1 MLTRNLRR
9 REHGVFRSGFSSAH
23 QVTPEFV
30 SRLDLE
36 RTLKGHEG
44 CVNCIEWNQAG
55 SLLASGSDDFK
66 LIIWRP
72 FSRDDELVQKTVT
85 TGHQGNIFGL
95 KFMPH
100 TNDSI
105 LASGAGDCQVRVHDA
120 DKGETLHVFTPH
132 CSRVK
137 RLEVAHSEP
146 HLLWSAG
153 EDGLVMQFDLRCS
166 SDHASVLVN
175 LNGLMG
181 KNAEAKCLSINPVRN
196 ELLAVGANDPY
207 VRIYDRRKIKT
218 QDVVTQSAGDGG
230 SLFSFL
236 SEYASRDHFVSK
248 SREVP
253 YSTELYA
260 AGHLPGKE
268 TFYRKR
274 LRPLAATYI
283 TFSPDGKDLLV
294 NLGGEQVYL
303 FSELNRSLPILAG
316 YKDVGAISAWFDAQF
331 AGSPAG
337 GEEGKKESKSK
348 DGDMSA
354 DVMDMKLKA
363 NKLYEGKLFNQAI
376 ELYNSALVRNY
387 HPILLANRAAAL
399 MKRNWDGDIY
409 GALRD
414 CHATIRIDKQHVKA
428 HLRVVRCLLELNMI
442 EESRAYLSAFK
453 GAFPDHANS
462 SSCLA
467 LESEVERKISKK
479 KRDAAVEGHKS
490 TTRNGRRRRSNS
502 NEDDQDSM
510 ADSSDPELGAMQ
522 SSEPSSSPVSTLT
535 CYDYNRRYCG
545 HCNTTTDIKEA
556 NFFGRYIVAGSDDGK
571 FFIWERES
579 TNIAKI
585 LIGDDSIVNCLQS
598 HPTSCILAT
607 SGIESSVKLWM
618 PQPTDGGSMDRFVED
633 SDEVA
638 AANQR
643 RMNADPFETLLINMG
658 YDIQHGNLG
667 SAAANAAVA
676 AARRGSNST
685 DEEEG
690 EEGNSVQCR
699 QS

>member
-1 MLTRNLRR
+1 
-9 REHGVFRSGFSSAH
+9 
-23 QVTPEFV
+23 
-30 SRLDLE
+30 
-36 RTLKGHEG
+36 
-44 CVNCIEWNQAG
+44 
-55 SLLASGSDDFK
+55 
-66 LIIWRP
+66 
-72 FSRDDELVQKTVT
+72 
-85 TGHQGNIFGL
+85 
-95 KFMPH
+95 
-100 TNDSI
+100 
-105 LASGAGDCQVRVHDA
+105 
-120 DKGETLHVFTPH
+120 
-132 CSRVK
+132 
-137 RLEVAHSEP
+137 
-146 HLLWSAG
+146 
-153 EDGLVMQFDLRCS
+153 
-166 SDHASVLVN
+166 
-175 LNGLMG
+175 
-181 KNAEAKCLSINPVRN
+181 
-196 ELLAVGANDPY
+196 
-207 VRIYDRRKIKT
+207 
-218 QDVVTQSAGDGG
+218 
-230 SLFSFL
+230 
-236 SEYASRDHFVSK
+236 
-248 SREVP
+248 
-253 YSTELYA
+253 
-260 AGHLPGKE
+260 
-268 TFYRKR
+268 
-274 LRPLAATYI
+274 
-283 TFSPDGKDLLV
+283 
-294 NLGGEQVYL
+294 
-303 FSELNRSLPILAG
+303 
-316 YKDVGAISAWFDAQF
+316 
-331 AGSPAG
+331 
-337 GEEGKKESKSK
+337 
-348 DGDMSA
+348 
-354 DVMDMKLKA
+354 MDMKLKA

-414 CHATIRIDKQHVKA
+414 CHATLRIDKQHVKA
-428 HLRVVRCLLELNMI
+428 HLRVVRCLLELSMI

-467 LESEVERKISKK
+467 LESEVERKINKK
-479 KRDAAVEGHKS
+479 KRDAAAEGHKS

-522 SSEPSSSPVSTLT
+522 SSDPYSSPVSALT

-556 NFFGRYIVAGSDDGK
+556 NFFGSAGNYIVAGSDEGN